1 MQALV
6 ERDVF
11 KAITV
16 YDYQAVCKKFIP
28 PHQISFGTLLSTV
41 KLFLYEIMHVCN
53 CSVFL
58 IIHLSSSNEIKSHF
72 KHLKGLYNGLR
83 PNLFYQC

>member
-1 MQALV
+1 MEALV

-16 YDYQAVCKKFIP
+16 YDYQAVCKNLIVK
-28 PHQISFGTLLSTV
+28 HQISFGTLLSTV
-41 KLFLYEIMHVCN
+41 KLFLYEIMHVCD
-53 CSVFL
+53 CSVL
-58 IIHLSSSNEIKSHF
+58 LKINSSSAYEIKSHF